1 MSIGKSN
8 ISALNGIANSVE
20 IRGETK
26 NFKPVEGYAAAG
38 AMSGILKKDGIR
50 KTLSKELNKIAGD
63 ISIMA
68 VSNTA
73 KTMVEAAS
81 RERIL
86 LQSLRI
92 DGKAP
97 KVEDTMKL
105 LKAIYEKS
113 GTIPKTSR
121 FGIVQQGKAFRNEI
135 APRDFVFRSRE
146 FEQMEIEYFVDPE
159 HWQEAFDELWR
170 RSRPANS
177 TSSPFI
183 SPSSGTGT

>member
-1 MSIGKSN
+1 
-8 ISALNGIANSVE
+8 
-20 IRGETK
+20 
-26 NFKPVEGYAAAG
+26 
-38 AMSGILKKDGIR
+38 
-50 KTLSKELNKIAGD
+50 
-63 ISIMA
+63 MA

-121 FGIVQQGKAFRNEI
+121 QIEDYMQRELIPITRSSVERFRKASEI
-135 APRDFVFRSRE
+135 FEKTLASRQ
-146 FEQMEIEYFVDPE
+146 FQLIKSQPAVIRVRP
-159 HWQEAFDELWR
+159 WR
-170 RSRPANS
+170 Q
-177 TSSPFI
+177 
-183 SPSSGTGT
+183 